1 MDGRADTDEQDG
13 ETLEVVLPEP
23 SGRWIVEAGARAI
36 PSVQHVDEGAPV
48 VIGTD
53 ASCTIRV
60 FDRTVSHRH
69 CRVTAERGL
78 LLVEDLGSRNGI
90 FVGGGRVRT
99 AELLPGANLVVGRMV
114 IACRNAR
121 PTGQKDRDAEP
132 PTLPGVIGASAV
144 MRDLARD
151 LGRLAIVKAPVLFQG
166 ETGSGK
172 DVIARALHAMGPRK
186 RRPFVALNVGT
197 LPRELADAELF
208 GHERG
213 AFTGAHVA
221 REGAFVEADGGTLF
235 LDEVADLVPD
245 LQVKL
250 LRVLEDG
257 EVRPIGGRA
266 RRRVDVRIMSACWA
280 PLESRVAEGSFRQ
293 DLFQRL
299 AVCVVN
305 VPPLRD
311 RGSDL
316 PELARHL
323 LDSLREDVGRCEV
336 APAALAKLAAHPFP
350 GNVRELKNV
359 LYRAALRCSGGVIGP
374 DDVAISLANPAPSFA
389 RPVPLTRDQARALVT
404 TLGGNVSAAARQ
416 AGVARSTF
424 RDWMR

>member
-1 MDGRADTDEQDG
+1 
-13 ETLEVVLPEP
+13 LEVTIPVA
-23 SGRWIVEAGARAI
+23 SGVWIIEAGARASP
-36 PSVQHVDEGAPV
+36 PSRLVEEGTAAVVGADE
-48 VIGTD
+48 
-53 ASCTIRV
+53 SCGIRL

-69 CRVTAERGL
+69 CRVAAQGGL
-78 LLVEDLGSRNGI
+78 LVVDDLGSRNGT
-90 FVGGGRVRT
+90 FVGGARVQR
-99 AELLPGANLVVGRMV
+99 AELLPGANMVVGRVV
-114 IACRNAR
+114 IACRNA
-121 PTGQKDRDAEP
+121 PGVTARDLEIEP
-132 PTLPGVIGASAV
+132 PSLPGVIGTSGV
-144 MRDLARD
+144 MRDLAREV
-151 LGRLAIVKAPVLFQG
+151 GRLSTVRAPVLLQG

-197 LPRELADAELF
+197 LPRELADTELF

-235 LDEVADLVPD
+235 LDEVADLTPD

-257 EVRPIGGRA
+257 EVRPVGGRA
-266 RRRVDVRIMSACWA
+266 RRRVDVRVVSACWA
-280 PLESRVAEGSFRQ
+280 PLERRVAEGSFRQ
-293 DLFQRL
+293 DLYQRL
-299 AVCVVN
+299 AVCVVE

-323 LDSLREDVGRCEV
+323 LESIRDEIGPCDI
-336 APAALAKLAAHPFP
+336 APAALAKLAAHSFP

-359 LYRAALRCSGGVIGP
+359 LYRAALRCADGLIGP
-374 DDVAISLANPAPSFA
+374 DDLAPCLAYPTSA
-389 RPVPLTRDQARALVT
+389 ATHSIALTREQARALVA

-416 AGVARSTF
+416 ARVARSTF